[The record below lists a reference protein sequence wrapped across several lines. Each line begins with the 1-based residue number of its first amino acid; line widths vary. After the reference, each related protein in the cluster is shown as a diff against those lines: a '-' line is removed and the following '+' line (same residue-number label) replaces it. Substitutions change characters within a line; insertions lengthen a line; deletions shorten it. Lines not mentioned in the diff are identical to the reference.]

1 MKTTCKY
8 NRSSRAAGQ
17 RHGAATVEFAL
28 CAPIFFLLVFAG
40 IELSRTNMLIHTVDA
55 AALQGAR
62 RGIVSGAT
70 APQCIQAAQNVLNV
84 GKVTTATV
92 SVSPTTIT
100 DGTRTIS
107 VTVSVPIDGNLY
119 LTPQFFGGRSIQRT
133 TTVNREM

>member
-1 MKTTCKY
+1 MLTNTRRKKHQAACL
-8 NRSSRAAGQ
+8 RRA
-17 RHGAATVEFAL
+17 AATVEFAL

-40 IELSRTNMLIHTVDA
+40 IELSRTNMLIHSVDS

-84 GKVTTATV
+84 AKVRTSTV
-92 SVSPTTIT
+92 TVNPTTIT
-100 DGTRTIS
+100 DSTKTIS
-107 VTVSVPIDGNLY
+107 VTVTVPIDGNLY
-119 LTPQFFGGRSIQRT
+119 LTPQFFGGKTIQRT